1 MGAAV
6 IDQFSIREFRELVQ
20 AVKDNEASTPVL
32 AAKITGFVL
41 RAHAHTQIGRRI
53 SKRVHHASLA
63 SGEEC

>member
-6 IDQFSIREFRELVQ
+6 IDRFSIREFRELVR
-20 AVKDNEASTPVL
+20 AVKDNDASTPVL
-32 AAKITGFVL
+32 ARKITGFVL
-41 RAHAHTQIGRRI
+41 RAHAHTQIGRGI